1 MIHTEEKQMVS
12 LNLELGDT
20 ALDSNLAHSG
30 LAGAAVHLVST
41 SVLILGNSGN
51 CRGWESS
58 SVAHRELEGNP
69 KLVCPDSPYCRLF
82 YLPT

>member
-1 MIHTEEKQMVS
+1 MVS

-41 SVLILGNSGN
+41 SVLIWGEFWKLPRLGIIIR
-51 CRGWESS
+51 CPPRARRESEACVPRFTLLPS
-58 SVAHRELEGNP
+58 LLP
-69 KLVCPDSPYCRLF
+69 PYLAQH
-82 YLPT
+82 LW